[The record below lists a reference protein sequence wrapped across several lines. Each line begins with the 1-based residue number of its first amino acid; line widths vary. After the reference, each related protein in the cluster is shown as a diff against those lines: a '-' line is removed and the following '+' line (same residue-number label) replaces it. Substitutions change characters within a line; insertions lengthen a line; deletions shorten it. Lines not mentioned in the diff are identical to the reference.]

1 MTERL
6 SLTSVEKEEEEKE
19 MFLTGSTAKYHGVN
33 TSTVANIQP
42 PVEYQGTQ
50 NWE

>member
-1 MTERL
+1 M
-6 SLTSVEKEEEEKE
+6 LTYVEKEEEEE

-33 TSTVANIQP
+33 TSTVANIQL
-42 PVEYQGTQ
+42 PVEYQGMQ